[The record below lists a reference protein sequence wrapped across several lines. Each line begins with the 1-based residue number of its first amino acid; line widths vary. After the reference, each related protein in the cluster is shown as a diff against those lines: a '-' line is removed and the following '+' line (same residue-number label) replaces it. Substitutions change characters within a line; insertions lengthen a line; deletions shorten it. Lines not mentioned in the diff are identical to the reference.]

1 MKHLDKTLSV
11 TQTGEHLMKEIRTG
25 ARFQQDQTQTMKESN
40 EILTKSNNEEIC
52 FKQGFNIHW
61 QNEFPFHLYR

>member
-1 MKHLDKTLSV
+1 
-11 TQTGEHLMKEIRTG
+11 MKEIRTG
-25 ARFQQDQTQTMKESN
+25 ARFQQDQTQTIKESN